1 MQMKKNKALL
11 LGGTVLFSVM
21 GSVEKANSTEIQ
33 NEINIVNNEKPVV
46 INSAEEVKAPRTED
60 EIKADI
66 QRINKKLENEEI
78 SERSA
83 VEALDKLKSEL
94 KGLKDKIEANEAEK
108 EISDTVSK
116 KNDGNI
122 MKTPADEL
130 ESNKIYE
137 QETGQKVP
145 DSVKQMQNNIIKRF
159 TIETKKPLHATV
171 IEHAPSKTWYGKAW
185 NKVTQIVTNAWS
197 SIKTG
202 WSKVKSV
209 FKWK

>member
-11 LGGTVLFSVM
+11 LGSTVLFSVM
-21 GSVEKANSTEIQ
+21 GSIEKANSTEIQ

-66 QRINKKLENEEI
+66 QRINEKLQNEEI
-78 SERSA
+78 SERA
-83 VEALDKLKSEL
+83 ANKALGQLESE
-94 KGLKDKIEANEAEK
+94 LKDKIEANKAEK
-108 EISDTVSK
+108 EINEKNNK
-116 KNDGNI
+116 KNDNDI
-122 MKTPADEL
+122 VIKEVNEL
-130 ESNKIYE
+130 ELNKIYE

-145 DSVKQMQNNIIKRF
+145 DSVKQIQNDIIKRF

>member
-1 MQMKKNKALL
+1 MQMKKNKVLL
-11 LGGTVLFSVM
+11 LSGTVLFSVM
-21 GSVEKANSTEIQ
+21 GSIEKANSTEIQ

-66 QRINKKLENEEI
+66 QRINEKLQNEEI
-78 SERSA
+78 SERA
-83 VEALDKLKSEL
+83 ANKALGQLESE
-94 KGLKDKIEANEAEK
+94 LKDKIEANKAEK
-108 EISDTVSK
+108 EINEKNNK
-116 KNDGNI
+116 KNDNDI
-122 MKTPADEL
+122 VIKEVNEL
-130 ESNKIYE
+130 ELNKIYE

-145 DSVKQMQNNIIKRF
+145 DSVKQIQNDIIKRF

>member
-1 MQMKKNKALL
+1 MQVKKNKALL
-11 LGGTVLFSVM
+11 LGGTLLFSVM
-21 GSVEKANSTEIQ
+21 GSVEKANSAEQVQEIKVA
-33 NEINIVNNEKPVV
+33 EEKPNLV
-46 INSAEEVKAPRTED
+46 INNADENRAPRTEE
-60 EIKADI
+60 EINADI
-66 QRINKKLENEEI
+66 QRINKKLQSEEI
-78 SERSA
+78 SERA
-83 VEALDKLKSEL
+83 ANKALGQLESE
-94 KGLKDKIEANEAEK
+94 LKDKIEANEAEK